1 MFYEICHLC
10 LTLCAVSLRILFNVC
25 LSAHGWNMLYR
36 YLLLFCLS
44 LPGSAAYAQLE
55 AGLGLSMVNVP
66 HYVGSDEAEQYVLP
80 FPYLR
85 YRSDKITIDRNLI
98 QGNLWQSGNWSLEI
112 SLGGAVKVDSDKSQA
127 RQDMD
132 DLDFIIEAGPALHY
146 YFLGDRSKG
155 NALFLE
161 LPIRFANSTDFTQA
175 SYRGTTFNPRVV
187 WRREYFLGIYEVR
200 PQLSMGLRSASSH
213 YHDYI
218 YGVDNQFVTSERSA
232 YKAEHG
238 YGGWQAG
245 YSTAVLWSDWMAA
258 GFMRY
263 VNITGAAFE
272 ESPLVKTRSSFIL
285 GMAVAYLF

>member
-1 MFYEICHLC
+1 
-10 LTLCAVSLRILFNVC
+10 
-25 LSAHGWNMLYR
+25 MLYR
-36 YLLLFCLS
+36 YLFVLYVVFVQ
-44 LPGSAAYAQLE
+44 SAVAHAELE
-55 AGLGLSMVNVP
+55 AGFGLSVINVP
-66 HYVGSDEAEQYVLP
+66 HYVGSDEAEQFVLP

-85 YRSDKITIDRNLI
+85 YRSEKITIDRNLI

-127 RQDMD
+127 RKDMD

-155 NALFLE
+155 NAMFLE

-175 SYRGTTFNPRVV
+175 SYRGITFNPRVV
-187 WRREYFLGIYEVR
+187 WRREYLLNGYEIR
-200 PQLSMGLRSASSH
+200 PQISLGLRSASSH

-218 YGVDNQFVTSERSA
+218 YGVDSRFVTRERNG
-232 YKAEHG
+232 YKGDKG

-245 YSTAVLWSDWMAA
+245 YSTAVLWSDWIAA

-263 VNITGAAFE
+263 VGISGAAFE
-272 ESPLVKTRSSFIL
+272 DSPLVKTRSSFIA
-285 GMAVAYLF
+285 GMALAYLF